1 MYIGVDIGGT
11 NLVAGLVNEECQI
24 LERAKRPTKPER
36 GETAVLND
44 VVELCN
50 EVVSKAGMNMEDI
63 KWIGVGSPG
72 SVDVENGIFM
82 FAGNVPFNYTP
93 VVKILQEQINRPI
106 HISNDADAAALGEV
120 YAGTAKD
127 CNSALLVTLGTGIGG
142 GIILNR
148 KIYSGF
154 NGMGG
159 EIGHM
164 TIEVDGWPCTCGR
177 KGCWEAYASATGLI
191 RMTKEAM
198 EADSN
203 SALHETAKEEG
214 KVSARTAFVA
224 ARKGDAAGKAV
235 VDKYI
240 KYLAEGLTNMI
251 NILQPEMLCIGGGV
265 CNEGD
270 YLMLPVIEYI
280 RREQFKGS
288 DKQTIIRVAQL
299 GNDAGI
305 IGAAMLGKQVLYL

>member
-11 NLVAGLVNEECQI
+11 NLVAGLVNEECEI
-24 LERAKRPTKPER
+24 LERVKRPTRPER
-36 GETAVLND
+36 GEMAVLND
-44 VVELCN
+44 VVELCI
-50 EVVSKAGMNMEDI
+50 EVVAKAGMNMEDI
-63 KWIGVGSPG
+63 KWVGVGSPG

-93 VVKILQEQINRPI
+93 VANILREKLNRPI

-177 KGCWEAYASATGLI
+177 NGCWEAYASATGLI

-198 EADSN
+198 EANSD

-251 NILQPEMLCIGGGV
+251 NIFQPEMLCIGGGV

-288 DKQTIIRVAQL
+288 DKQTVIQVAQL